1 MVTHS
6 SILAWRIPGT
16 AEPDGLPSLG
26 SYRIRH
32 DWSDLA
38 AAAAPRPHL
47 SIVKPI
53 LKLCVCLSLI
63 TLYMPTS
70 PANAFHQLK
79 LLCSTLK
86 WSVSCSVVPDSLQPH
101 GLQPSWLL
109 CPWDFPGKDTG
120 VGCHFL
126 LQGIFPTQGLNL
138 GLLHCWQ
145 ILYWLSYKGSP
156 CSTLDIQNP
165 QIILDHHPF
174 SPPMNFSGI
183 SFSLVPS
190 TLFFMGITCKVV
202 LFSSDIYSS
211 SRL

>member
-26 SYRIRH
+26 SYRIGH

-109 CPWDFPGKDTG
+109 CPWDFPGKGTG

-126 LQGIFPTQGLNL
+126 LQGIFPTQESNL
-138 GLLHCWQ
+138 GLLHCRQTLYPLSHFLNFIALLWWRIICLPFWKTVCLLTYGD
-145 ILYWLSYKGSP
+145 ILRLYL
-156 CSTLDIQNP
+156 
-165 QIILDHHPF
+165 
-174 SPPMNFSGI
+174 NFSHNWLNNV
-183 SFSLVPS
+183 FSLLVCFKYNS
-190 TLFFMGITCKVV
+190 G
-202 LFSSDIYSS
+202 
-211 SRL
+211 